1 MRSVPQQQ
9 FRKPPNQP
17 IVNTRRYNTGVQKK
31 IFWVLVLVLG
41 LIADVTLP
49 LIWGFVATIPII
61 FVSWWIVYRSN
72 WFGDWL

>member
-1 MRSVPQQQ
+1 MQ
-9 FRKPPNQP
+9 N
-17 IVNTRRYNTGVQKK
+17 K
-31 IFWVLVLVLG
+31 IFWLLVIVLG
-41 LIADVTLP
+41 LIADVILP